1 MKREW
6 GFHPRVGK
14 FKKLWKTFSPP
25 VEALCVAAGGNV
37 HLPLLTAL
45 PLSRLDTV
53 VRGNVLKEF
62 RGKFP
67 GVALSPET
75 LPALGF
81 LAIVQQQCRSE
92 AWAWLTWQR
101 ILSEAACGEM
111 QQRKVVRKRDMADI
125 VAEASGLC
133 PEEWDLDLAAS
144 PHRISLLLQP
154 GHMLTPCAQEVICA
168 AGWNMETVIAWSRME
183 VIYPFERQKWL
194 TELLDRGWVYKM
206 AMSWMP
212 SFITILFPSQNCF

>member
-1 MKREW
+1 
-6 GFHPRVGK
+6 
-14 FKKLWKTFSPP
+14 
-25 VEALCVAAGGNV
+25 
-37 HLPLLTAL
+37 
-45 PLSRLDTV
+45 
-53 VRGNVLKEF
+53 
-62 RGKFP
+62 
-67 GVALSPET
+67 
-75 LPALGF
+75 
-81 LAIVQQQCRSE
+81 
-92 AWAWLTWQR
+92 
-101 ILSEAACGEM
+101 
-111 QQRKVVRKRDMADI
+111 MADI

-212 SFITILFPSQNCF
+212 SFITILLPSQNCF